1 MPDRAYYIPA
11 SGKLDSALSDRTES
25 DRFILL
31 NGDWKFRYYKSIY
44 DLEESFF
51 EQEDVWQGFDTI
63 PVPSVWQT
71 YGYDYHQYTN
81 VRYPF
86 PFDPPYVP
94 ADNPCG
100 AYIQCFSYEKQP
112 DAPRAYLNFEGVDS
126 CYYVWLNGTYVGYNQ
141 VSHSTGEFDVTDYLL
156 EGQNTLAVLV
166 LKWCDGSYLE
176 DQDKFRMSGIFRDVY
191 LLLRPEQMV
200 FDYFVTTD
208 FPNGD
213 LHTLAN
219 VNIDLTYLNCKTD
232 TSLALYAPD
241 GTCICEKQI
250 SADAVDIHPCATDKI
265 STDAGNSRTGSI
277 DQMSAGAGNART
289 GSTNPISAD
298 TGDTHAS
305 ATLEI
310 DSPELWSSES
320 PSLYTLVIT
329 TEHEVITDRI
339 GIRQIC
345 IKNKVVYINDVPV
358 KFHGVN
364 RHDSDPVTGFTI
376 SREQM
381 MRDLTL
387 MRQHNINAIR
397 TSHYPNAP
405 IFYQLCDQY
414 GFYVIDEADIEAHGP
429 VELFYKNT
437 DWNHKA
443 SLWNIPLADNTD
455 FEAAITQRVM
465 RLVNRDKN
473 RPCVMIWSMGNESA
487 YGCNFEKALEMT
499 KALDPTRLTHYESAL
514 YHGDDRK
521 YDFSNLDL
529 YSRMYPS
536 LQEITEKV
544 ESDLDKPY
552 ILCEYCHAMGNG
564 PGDLE
569 QYFQLFQKYEIL
581 CGGFVWEWC
590 DHGIYQGTAEN
601 GKAMYAYGG
610 DHGETVHDSNF
621 CMDGMV
627 YPDRTPH
634 TALLEYR
641 NIHRPARVVSYQ
653 QSKGILTLHNYMD
666 FTSLEEYVT
675 IGYEVTCDGRSIASG
690 TLDNFTIPPHSDG
703 NASLPADTTDKGKS
717 YLRLS
722 YFAKGTDALVPEGS
736 LLGFDEIQLRAEDG
750 RNQTALSW
758 QQRAGKSCPDEA
770 LTPSAAPEAASSPS
784 YECTD
789 SNSALCVKECASS
802 LRINGKNFSYSFDTR
817 TGLFAQMEYRG
828 TSLLLRP
835 MEVNIWRAPTDNDRN
850 VKWEWLRAH
859 YDAVSSRAYETT
871 YTQNGSELVIKC
883 SSSLGAATIQPIL
896 HMDTIWRIYPSGSID
911 IQMQVKKNS
920 EFPFFPRFG
929 LRLFLPDDFRNISY
943 YGVGPMESYVDKHHA
958 GSHGAYTADICNMH
972 EDYIR
977 PQENGSHWDCD
988 YVTAAS
994 DTMGIT
1000 AANEKTFCFNASRYS
1015 QEELTR
1021 KAHNYEL
1028 VPGDSCILCLDYA
1041 QSGIGSNSCGPE
1053 LASSF
1058 RLDEESFTFKVTLVP
1073 FVRDSLS

>member
-1 MPDRAYYIPA
+1 MNIPKHYENLQMLCENTMPDRAYYIPA
-11 SGKLDSALSDRTES
+11 SDRLDFTQSDRTMS
-25 DRFILL
+25 DRLILL
-31 NGDWKFRYYKSIY
+31 NGDWKFRYYKNIY
-44 DLEESFF
+44 ELEEYFF
-51 EQEDVWQGFDTI
+51 EQESIWQDFDTI
-63 PVPSVWQT
+63 PVPGVWQT
-71 YGYDYHQYTN
+71 YGYDCHQYTN

-100 AYIQCFSYEKQP
+100 AYVHCFSYEKQP

-191 LLLRPEQMV
+191 LLLRPEDIV

-208 FPNGD
+208 FPSED
-213 LHTLAN
+213 LHKLAN
-219 VNIDLTYLNCKTD
+219 VNVDLMYLSRKTD
-232 TSLALYAPD
+232 TSLSLYAPD

-250 SADAVDIHPCATDKI
+250 AADIGDGHTCATD
-265 STDAGNSRTGSI
+265 
-277 DQMSAGAGNART
+277 Q
-289 GSTNPISAD
+289 ISAVA
-298 TGDTHAS
+298 GDTHVS
-305 ATLEI
+305 VTLEI
-310 DSPELWSSES
+310 DGPKLWSPES

-329 TEHEVITDRI
+329 TEHEVITDRV

-443 SLWNIPLADNTD
+443 SLWNQPIADNPD

-465 RLVNRDKN
+465 RLINRDKN
-473 RPCVMIWSMGNESA
+473 RPCVVIWSMGNESA
-487 YGCNFEKALEMT
+487 YGCNFEKALAMT

-514 YHGDDRK
+514 YHGNDRK

-569 QYFQLFQKYEIL
+569 QYFQLFQKYGVL

-590 DHGIYQGTAEN
+590 DHGIDRGVSEN

-641 NIHRPARVVSYQ
+641 NIHRPARVVSYR
-653 QSKGILTLHNYMD
+653 QSEGILTLHNYMD
-666 FTSLEEYVT
+666 YTSLEEYVT
-675 IGYEVTCDGRSIASG
+675 IGYEITCDGKHISDGS
-690 TLDNFTIPPHSDG
+690 LDNFSVPPQSDADVSLSTDIP
-703 NASLPADTTDKGKS
+703 DKGKI

-736 LLGFDEIQLRAEDG
+736 LLGFDEVLLNTKDD
-750 RNQTALSW
+750 RNQTALCW
-758 QQRAGKSCPDEA
+758 RLRAGKNCIDETHA
-770 LTPSAAPEAASSPS
+770 PSAATEAPFSSLPETAG
-784 YECTD
+784 
-789 SNSALCVKECASS
+789 SNNALCVKKSAPTLC
-802 LRINGKNFSYSFDTR
+802 IDGKDLSYAFDTR
-817 TGLFAQMEYRG
+817 TGLFSQMKYKG

-871 YTQNGSELVIKC
+871 CTQDGSNIVIKC
-883 SSSLGAATIQPIL
+883 RSSLSAATIQPIL
-896 HMDTIWRIYPSGSID
+896 YMDTTWQIHPSGGVTVQIN
-911 IQMQVKKNS
+911 VKKNP
-920 EFPFFPRFG
+920 EFPFLPRFG

-958 GSHGAYTADICNMH
+958 GSHGAYTADICQLH

-988 YVTAAS
+988 YVTAAN

-1000 AANEKTFCFNASRYS
+1000 AAGKNTFCFNASRYS
-1015 QEELTR
+1015 QEELSR

-1028 VPGDSCILCLDYA
+1028 VPEDSCVLCLDYA
-1041 QSGIGSNSCGPE
+1041 QNGIGSNSCGPE
-1053 LASSF
+1053 LAPAF
-1058 RLDEESFTFKVTLVP
+1058 RLDEESFTFEVTLVP
-1073 FVRDSLS
+1073 FVKTSFSR